1 MIEKDNIQDLLREK
15 LQSHE
20 VTPSDA
26 VWKNVSSSLS
36 SAAATSGAAAGASTL
51 LKVAAAVVGVSG
63 LSIATY
69 FIFQEDESTI
79 NQNTLSLQLENNESA
94 AKEIEAIDLNPE
106 VKETTLDESSA
117 QPVIQK
123 TVEVESIAEISNP
136 KEEIIEIEDIVLQSE
151 SNPAAD
157 IQVSNEVPSENSGVT
172 ENLIPAPSIIEPEPA
187 VEETAE
193 IQEEEII
200 ESPLQE
206 ELLVEAEEEITLPNI
221 FTPNNDGA
229 NDYFEIEI
237 SEKKDFQIVVID
249 QTNKVVF
256 QSNSVDFRWDG
267 TLPSGDPAPSGYYV
281 YFISAKTLSGK
292 DYAGSS
298 KLRIQR

>member
-1 MIEKDNIQDLLREK
+1 MIEKDNIQELLREK

-36 SAAATSGAAAGASTL
+36 NAAATSGAAAGTSTL

-69 FIFQEDESTI
+69 FIFQEDEAATK
-79 NQNTLSLQLENNESA
+79 QNTLSLQIENEDPSTQ
-94 AKEIEAIDLNPE
+94 EVEVIDLNSE
-106 VKETTLDESSA
+106 LKETTIEDNSTPLET
-117 QPVIQK
+117 QK
-123 TVEVESIAEISNP
+123 TDLLESIAETVEP
-136 KEEIIEIEDIVLQSE
+136 KEEIIEIKEIILKSEINPIEDIE
-151 SNPAAD
+151 
-157 IQVSNEVPSENSGVT
+157 VSNDVSSENPVVT
-172 ENLIPAPSIIEPEPA
+172 ENPISAPA
-187 VEETAE
+187 VTESVAVVEEIDNIE
-193 IQEEEII
+193 EEIESSIQEELPVEI
-200 ESPLQE
+200 E
-206 ELLVEAEEEITLPNI
+206 EKITLPNI

-229 NDYFEIEI
+229 NDYFEIEM
-237 SEKKDFQIVVID
+237 SEKQDFQIVVID

-281 YFISAKTLSGK
+281 YFISAKTMSGK